1 MESIVW
7 TIAYDVLLDPNSTN
21 RYASNSVKKYFDII
35 KNDDL
40 SSLYEE
46 IYSKIIAQ
54 DGFLVERISFT
65 YMYSD

>member
-1 MESIVW
+1 MMCDWNLTS
-7 TIAYDVLLDPNSTN
+7 

-46 IYSKIIAQ
+46 IYRKIIAQ
-54 DGFLVERISFT
+54 DGFLVQRISFT
-65 YMYSD
+65 YTYSDYYQ

>member
-1 MESIVW
+1 MMCDW
-7 TIAYDVLLDPNSTN
+7 NSTN

-40 SSLYEE
+40 SSLYQE

-54 DGFLVERISFT
+54 DGFLVERISYT
-65 YMYSD
+65 IHV

>member
-1 MESIVW
+1 MMCDW
-7 TIAYDVLLDPNSTN
+7 NSTN

-40 SSLYEE
+40 SSLYQE

-65 YMYSD
+65 YTYSDYYQKGKSTADD

>member
-1 MESIVW
+1 MMGSQ
-7 TIAYDVLLDPNSTN
+7 LDQSVCCIPYACNS
-21 RYASNSVKKYFDII
+21 AKKYFDII

-40 SSLYEE
+40 SSLYQE